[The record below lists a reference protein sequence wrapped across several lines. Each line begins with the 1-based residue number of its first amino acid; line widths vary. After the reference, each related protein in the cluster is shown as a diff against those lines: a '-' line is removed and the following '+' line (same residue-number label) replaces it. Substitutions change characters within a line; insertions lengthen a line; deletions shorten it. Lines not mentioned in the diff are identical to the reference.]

1 MSGQKKGKEAVLF
14 PGERLD
20 DLQLNGLELI
30 QDPKKF
36 CFGVD
41 AVFLSDFVKI
51 KAGER
56 ALDLGTG
63 NGIIPIL
70 LSEKTQGRHLTGL
83 EIQPEMAEMARRSV
97 DYNGLEDKVDIVTGD
112 IKEAA
117 EIFKPAFFDV
127 ITTNPP
133 YMIADHGLR
142 NPADAKAIAR
152 HEVLCSL
159 DDILRESMRL
169 LQDKG
174 RFYMIHRPFRLTE
187 IMIKMNYYKIE
198 PKRIQFIYPYLDKEP
213 TMVMI
218 EGVRGAKPRITVEP
232 PLVIYK

>member
-70 LSEKTQGRHLTGL
+70 LSEKTQGRHFTGL
-83 EIQPEMAEMARRSV
+83 EIQPEMAEEAKRKQEEVRREEERRVQEKREEEKRARER
-97 DYNGLEDKVDIVTGD
+97 
-112 IKEAA
+112 
-117 EIFKPAFFDV
+117 
-127 ITTNPP
+127 
-133 YMIADHGLR
+133 
-142 NPADAKAIAR
+142 
-152 HEVLCSL
+152 
-159 DDILRESMRL
+159 
-169 LQDKG
+169 
-174 RFYMIHRPFRLTE
+174 
-187 IMIKMNYYKIE
+187 
-198 PKRIQFIYPYLDKEP
+198 
-213 TMVMI
+213 
-218 EGVRGAKPRITVEP
+218 
-232 PLVIYK
+232 

>member
-70 LSEKTQGRHLTGL
+70 LSEKTQGRHFTGL
-83 EIQPEMAEMARRSV
+83 EIQPEPIRRYP
-97 DYNGLEDKVDIVTGD
+97 DLQIHRI
-112 IKEAA
+112 IKE
-117 EIFKPAFFDV
+117 
-127 ITTNPP
+127 NL
-133 YMIADHGLR
+133 HGELTKKR
-142 NPADAKAIAR
+142 VAHYEKI
-152 HEVLCSL
+152 LLL
-159 DDILRESMRL
+159 DFNTSHFIGGM
-169 LQDKG
+169 
-174 RFYMIHRPFRLTE
+174 RFYFQEQSQFYVSCRIEKRKMPGNIILYFLRL
-187 IMIKMNYYKIE
+187 
-198 PKRIQFIYPYLDKEP
+198 
-213 TMVMI
+213 
-218 EGVRGAKPRITVEP
+218 
-232 PLVIYK
+232 

>member
-1 MSGQKKGKEAVLF
+1 MSVSFVLVFNNLSSCYNSGIFHKVQKNPL
-14 PGERLD
+14 P
-20 DLQLNGLELI
+20 
-30 QDPKKF
+30 
-36 CFGVD
+36 
-41 AVFLSDFVKI
+41 VFQKSSISDFVKI

-70 LSEKTQGRHLTGL
+70 LSEKTQGRHFTGL

>member
-63 NGIIPIL
+63 NI
-70 LSEKTQGRHLTGL
+70 
-83 EIQPEMAEMARRSV
+83 RRQRQ
-97 DYNGLEDKVDIVTGD
+97 LH
-112 IKEAA
+112 A
-117 EIFKPAFFDV
+117 P
-127 ITTNPP
+127 
-133 YMIADHGLR
+133 
-142 NPADAKAIAR
+142 AR
-152 HEVLCSL
+152 HPDQGNSK
-159 DDILRESMRL
+159 I
-169 LQDKG
+169 G
-174 RFYMIHRPFRLTE
+174 RAH
-187 IMIKMNYYKIE
+187 
-198 PKRIQFIYPYLDKEP
+198 
-213 TMVMI
+213 V
-218 EGVRGAKPRITVEP
+218 
-232 PLVIYK
+232 

>member
-70 LSEKTQGRHLTGL
+70 LSEKTLLFDRRKIFIFVDRNECRIKYSLKIKFFIQRLCHMQNLIIRLRCSAYDHLRALSCRNKLRHMTISLNFIL
-83 EIQPEMAEMARRSV
+83 
-97 DYNGLEDKVDIVTGD
+97 
-112 IKEAA
+112 
-117 EIFKPAFFDV
+117 IF
-127 ITTNPP
+127 
-133 YMIADHGLR
+133 R
-142 NPADAKAIAR
+142 
-152 HEVLCSL
+152 
-159 DDILRESMRL
+159 
-169 LQDKG
+169 
-174 RFYMIHRPFRLTE
+174 
-187 IMIKMNYYKIE
+187 
-198 PKRIQFIYPYLDKEP
+198 
-213 TMVMI
+213 
-218 EGVRGAKPRITVEP
+218 
-232 PLVIYK
+232 

>member
-63 NGIIPIL
+63 L
-70 LSEKTQGRHLTGL
+70 YRYCCLK
-83 EIQPEMAEMARRSV
+83 RRR
-97 DYNGLEDKVDIVTGD
+97 
-112 IKEAA
+112 
-117 EIFKPAFFDV
+117 DV
-127 ITTNPP
+127 I
-133 YMIADHGLR
+133 LQVWR
-142 NPADAKAIAR
+142 FSR
-152 HEVLCSL
+152 RWQRWLEEV
-159 DDILRESMRL
+159 
-169 LQDKG
+169 
-174 RFYMIHRPFRLTE
+174 
-187 IMIKMNYYKIE
+187 
-198 PKRIQFIYPYLDKEP
+198 
-213 TMVMI
+213 
-218 EGVRGAKPRITVEP
+218 
-232 PLVIYK
+232 